1 MAWFKKNDTEWEDTR
16 FGKKFMNRL
25 EIIAEENERKKR
37 EFEEKTPPER
47 MEQYKLFKKIFPFY
61 FFAFSLSLL
70 FTPISWWKWVIPIQ
84 IGIVLINLLF
94 FFKPYLNPIK
104 KVKYKSVYMMA
115 LIAFFSS
122 LIVCSTILLQTKCTI
137 DNYNKNITET
147 KIEAETE
154 IENNIKNEQG
164 E

>member
-16 FGKKFMNRL
+16 LGKKFMNRL

-37 EFEEKTPPER
+37 EFEENTPPER
-47 MEQYKLFKKIFPFY
+47 MEQYKL
-61 FFAFSLSLL
+61 
-70 FTPISWWKWVIPIQ
+70 
-84 IGIVLINLLF
+84 
-94 FFKPYLNPIK
+94 FKPYLNPIK

-137 DNYNKNITET
+137 DNYNKNITKT

-154 IENNIKNEQG
+154 IENNAQTEQG